1 MPLVIVNKS
10 DILYSDHKFLSFF
23 NVPISP
29 FLNKEDTKKTY
40 TNIFCISPFFSSCS
54 LESFIASKSII
65 LLTLFTISTIL
76 I

>member
-29 FLNKEDTKKTY
+29 FLNKEDTKKLIQTY
-40 TNIFCISPFFSSCS
+40 F
-54 LESFIASKSII
+54 A
-65 LLTLFTISTIL
+65 
-76 I
+76 